1 MQANPFRHGEFANLS
16 TLGIDPSFFKFRV
29 TSLESEKYVCV
40 RDKDA
45 QGAFQISIIEL
56 TNKMN
61 IVRRPGSK
69 VDGAIMHTSE
79 NIISLKA
86 PNEPSGHILQIFNL
100 NSKAKLKHV
109 EFPENIVFWKWVSPS
124 ILGIVTASSVYH
136 VNISNES
143 K

>member
-1 MQANPFRHGEFANLS
+1 MQANPFRYGEFSNLS
-16 TLGIDPSFFKFRV
+16 NLGIDPSFFKFGV

-45 QGAFQISIIEL
+45 QGNAQISIVEL

-69 VDGAIMHTSE
+69 VDGALMHISD

-86 PNEPSGHILQIFNL
+86 PNEPTGHILQIFNL
-100 NSKAKLKHV
+100 NSKSKLKHI
-109 EFPENIVFWKWVSPS
+109 EFP
-124 ILGIVTASSVYH
+124 
-136 VNISNES
+136 
-143 K
+143 